1 MSAVGHL
8 SQRDAFRAA
17 LGASSAAMEKLDHYE
32 AMLRRW
38 QRAINLVSASTLDQV
53 WSRHFLDS
61 AQLFGLLPD
70 PACSVLDIGTGAG
83 FPGLVLAML
92 GARDVHLVDS
102 DTRKCGFVSQVARET
117 GTRVSVH
124 PVRIEALQAGQFD
137 VVTAR
142 ACAPLDRLITLAQ
155 PHVHAD
161 TVCLFP
167 KGRSVA
173 RELDTIAAGIRLRVS
188 AIPSLS
194 SPGST
199 VVRMEGLGDGT

>member
-1 MSAVGHL
+1 MDTAGYGE
-8 SQRDAFRAA
+8 QRDEFRAA
-17 LGASSAAMEKLDHYE
+17 FGAPPAIMEKLDRYE

-53 WSRHFLDS
+53 WRRHFLDS
-61 AQLFGLLPD
+61 AQLFGLLPH

-124 PVRIEALQAGQFD
+124 PVRIEALRAGRFD

-142 ACAPLDRLITLAQ
+142 ACAPLDRLIALAQ

-167 KGRSVA
+167 KGQSVA
-173 RELDTIAAGIRLRVS
+173 RELDTIAVGTRLRVS
-188 AIPSLS
+188 TIPSLS
-194 SPGST
+194 SPGGT
-199 VVRMEGLGDGT
+199 VVRMEGLGNGS